1 MGAPDHGGDARER
14 TLAADWLGAS
24 RVAAKALREIL
35 EARPTTA
42 ERARET
48 GTRGEGGDR
57 TLEIDAL
64 AEDAVFAELERLHA
78 GGARFTAV
86 SEERGEVDFGDAGVR
101 VVIDPIDGSMN
112 AKRGLPHTSIS
123 IAVADGPCMG
133 DVVFGYV
140 YDFGPEE
147 EWVARR
153 GEGALLDG
161 VPLARDVPER
171 RMRDGR
177 LELLGF
183 ESADPRWVKLSVDA
197 LGKVSYRLRAIGTI
211 AVALCQVAAARFDGM
226 VTLRNCRAVDAAA
239 AQLIVREAG
248 GRVAF
253 TACEEPLGAPLDLA
267 PRSPVVAART
277 VEGLAQLVGVPVP

>member
-1 MGAPDHGGDARER
+1 MGAPDHGGDAHER
-14 TLAADWLGAS
+14 TLAADWLGAP
-24 RVAAKALREIL
+24 RAAASALREIL
-35 EARPTTA
+35 DARPTTA

-64 AEDAVFAELERLHA
+64 AEDAVFAELERLHDD
-78 GGARFTAV
+78 GARFTAV
-86 SEERGEVDFGDAGVR
+86 SEERGEVDFGDPGV
-101 VVIDPIDGSMN
+101 VVVVDPIDGSMN

-153 GEGALLDG
+153 GQGASVDG
-161 VPLARDVPER
+161 MPLPRDVPER
-171 RMRDGR
+171 RTADGR

-183 ESADPRWVKLSVDA
+183 ESADPRWVRLSVDA
-197 LGKVSYRLRAIGTI
+197 LGEVSYRLRAIGTI

-248 GRVAF
+248 GQVAF
-253 TACEEPLGAPLDLA
+253 TACD
-267 PRSPVVAART
+267 SP
-277 VEGLAQLVGVPVP
+277 